1 MSVAPTQIL
10 GIVGPWT
17 TPAKPPSLTIGI
29 CPGVLGPAPARSP
42 SPQVNATMGKSRMSS
57 RQRSYEAD
65 LINRLSDNHQIN
77 QAQKRMNVWASRD
90 RDIIDQQLSSRT
102 KDRLRN
108 SY

>member
-1 MSVAPTQIL
+1 MSA
-10 GIVGPWT
+10 
-17 TPAKPPSLTIGI
+17 
-29 CPGVLGPAPARSP
+29 
-42 SPQVNATMGKSRMSS
+42 

-65 LINRLSDNHQIN
+65 LINRLSDNQQIN
-77 QAQKRMNVWASRD
+77 QAQKRMNVWGTRD